1 MQASCVNEKNVLSC
15 LQGMLFIHFFFFLYV
30 SVLCFVSLLCDS
42 RSFSAVLLVAM
53 QLVVF

>member
-15 LQGMLFIHFFFFLYV
+15 LEGMLFMDFFVFQCCT
-30 SVLCFVSLLCDS
+30 LCLSPCDS
-42 RSFSAVLLVAM
+42 LSFSAVLLVAM